1 LITEAFTIVI
11 VEGTA
16 KAVRR
21 YDKLM
26 MRRIDWNA
34 KLNDGD
40 DEMDDS
46 KKNKCT
52 RVWKGTSTA
61 HVLRRFCFET
71 FRSEAAAR
79 LYLAEVKLDHLYD
92 AAYAA
97 IACAEDSE

>member
-1 LITEAFTIVI
+1 VI

-34 KLNDGD
+34 KLNDDNG
-40 DEMDDS
+40 DEMDVDDAR
-46 KKNKCT
+46 KNKCT
-52 RVWKGTSTA
+52 RVWRGTSTSHA
-61 HVLRRFCFET
+61 LRRFCFET
-71 FRSEAAAR
+71 FRSDAAAR
-79 LYLAEVKLDHLYD
+79 RYLAEVKLDHLYD
-92 AAYAA
+92 AAFAA